1 MCPLEVQG
9 FRGQCGTGGSRGVPS
24 QETGASS
31 RHGSYSQPG
40 EGPGRTLSRPHA
52 LPPPSILPTSSQR
65 GLNKGGHLTDEEIKG
80 QGRDLSRTTQL
91 RWRSWNSSPGH
102 QAPGPVC
109 LAHSTRLP
117 VQAERPEVGK
127 SLPDLG
133 GLGLHCGRSLVGKAG
148 QQALRL
154 TLQVGPEQRGLW
166 AMLASG
172 YAAACGELLGSQAH
186 GWGR

>member
-1 MCPLEVQG
+1 MGRTELEHPCRQRGSRKRERRSPPGMCPLEVQG
-9 FRGQCGTGGSRGVPS
+9 FRGQCVMGGSRGVPS

-52 LPPPSILPTSSQR
+52 LPPPTILPTSSQR
-65 GLNKGGHLTDEEIKG
+65 GLNKGGHLTDEEIEG

-91 RWRSWNSSPGH
+91 RWWSWNSSPGH
-102 QAPGPVC
+102 PAPGPVC

-133 GLGLHCGRSLVGKAG
+133 DSDS
-148 QQALRL
+148 
-154 TLQVGPEQRGLW
+154 T
-166 AMLASG
+166 
-172 YAAACGELLGSQAH
+172 AAAPWWERPGN
-186 GWGR
+186 RP